1 MKSISK
7 NLMNIELL
15 KNIIIIFMKWRLKI
29 RILKTASSK
38 KKKNYKYLI

>member
-15 KNIIIIFMKWRLKI
+15 KNIIIIFMKWLLKI
-29 RILKTASSK
+29 HILKTASSK
-38 KKKNYKYLI
+38 KKKKKIINI

>member
-15 KNIIIIFMKWRLKI
+15 KNIIIIFMKWLLKI

-38 KKKNYKYLI
+38 KKKIINI